1 MQPDVAVARQNLIW
15 FAVPDTGQEQRQ
27 ICDRIFKDFMAAENL
42 VDLERTKFIIDR
54 LNCSVGRRLK
64 RREGE

>member
-15 FAVPDTGQEQRQ
+15 FAVPVTGQEQRQ
-27 ICDRIFKDFMAAENL
+27 VCDCIFKDFMAAENL